1 VLLAKILI
9 AQGRIQF
16 NAGEYHKVQLL
27 CQRALTLLPGDSQ
40 ELLARSHQYLGMAS
54 SLLGDCFGG
63 LVQIHRALQLREY
76 NTEVHETAILHGN
89 LANIYS
95 MLGNYDLAK
104 HHSSQA
110 LAICNHLGDPQGKI
124 NNLISMSIITRNKGA
139 LDDSVTMLQDCL
151 ALAREKGFIGGEAYA
166 LENLGEV
173 YQDQGQLQASLKALG
188 DSLALAGQMKD
199 KMLTNSTLCTLSI
212 TYLLMGDPQTAQFL
226 VDQTEIKNTD
236 VVTYEEMVRQLTQ
249 GTIYLYQ
256 HQYQDAYPYLNA
268 VVAFVQKA
276 GLRSRYIRAL
286 IRLASCQVGLQKM
299 AEAAHSMQQIVEA
312 IKQYNHSHIMDI
324 ELLRLPDLQQAMQT
338 MPTTARLNANDTLSQ
353 QQPREHEAASLRGAY
368 QVSKRQKTLRI
379 LAFGEPTVLIDD
391 VPITHWRMARSME
404 LYFYLLNCNAPIRK
418 EQIIDA
424 LWPDSEENIDQTFRS
439 AIYYLRK
446 AIGDACIKYHR
457 SGLYAL
463 DHASLYGQQVWYDI
477 EVFQRRYTEAQH
489 FTDQEDE
496 EAAFKSF
503 QDVIDCY
510 RGSYVQSFYSNWCI
524 RRRDE
529 LQSMYINA
537 RQQLALLAWKNEQ
550 LDECMLHW
558 QHILS
563 IDSCL
568 EEAHYGLMRCYI
580 RQGKRNLALRQY
592 QHYAS
597 ILQEELS
604 ASPGLSIQKL
614 YQRLIEPHK

>member
-1 VLLAKILI
+1 
-9 AQGRIQF
+9 
-16 NAGEYHKVQLL
+16 
-27 CQRALTLLPGDSQ
+27 
-40 ELLARSHQYLGMAS
+40 
-54 SLLGDCFGG
+54 
-63 LVQIHRALQLREY
+63 
-76 NTEVHETAILHGN
+76 
-89 LANIYS
+89 
-95 MLGNYDLAK
+95 
-104 HHSSQA
+104 
-110 LAICNHLGDPQGKI
+110 
-124 NNLISMSIITRNKGA
+124 
-139 LDDSVTMLQDCL
+139 
-151 ALAREKGFIGGEAYA
+151 
-166 LENLGEV
+166 
-173 YQDQGQLQASLKALG
+173 
-188 DSLALAGQMKD
+188 
-199 KMLTNSTLCTLSI
+199 
-212 TYLLMGDPQTAQFL
+212 
-226 VDQTEIKNTD
+226 
-236 VVTYEEMVRQLTQ
+236 
-249 GTIYLYQ
+249 
-256 HQYQDAYPYLNA
+256 
-268 VVAFVQKA
+268 
-276 GLRSRYIRAL
+276 
-286 IRLASCQVGLQKM
+286 
-299 AEAAHSMQQIVEA
+299 
-312 IKQYNHSHIMDI
+312 
-324 ELLRLPDLQQAMQT
+324 
-338 MPTTARLNANDTLSQ
+338 
-353 QQPREHEAASLRGAY
+353 
-368 QVSKRQKTLRI
+368 
-379 LAFGEPTVLIDD
+379 
-391 VPITHWRMARSME
+391 ME